1 MDKTANGHNMLWID
15 GDEVGLRIIDIIKDM
30 YKDRLVYP
38 VKNMTPLAIPEYYY
52 VIFSID
58 GEEFSISCEFGD
70 YIIAAE
76 SDKGDL
82 FLEEIDKRIQSLYY
96 KRRI

>member
-38 VKNMTPLAIPEYYY
+38 VKDMTPLVIPEYYY

-58 GEEFSISCEFGD
+58 GEEFSIS
-70 YIIAAE
+70 
-76 SDKGDL
+76 
-82 FLEEIDKRIQSLYY
+82 
-96 KRRI
+96 